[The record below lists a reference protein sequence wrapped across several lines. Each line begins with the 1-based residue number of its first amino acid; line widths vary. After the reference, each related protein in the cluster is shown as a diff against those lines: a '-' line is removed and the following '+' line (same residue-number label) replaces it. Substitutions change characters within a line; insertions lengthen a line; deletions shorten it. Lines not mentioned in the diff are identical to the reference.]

1 MGSDSESLGAV
12 DLMQNSLVRANVTGL
27 AVLIMLFGLLL
38 LASHSNELLRQIVI
52 TPGSSADLG
61 VEAACREDELEE
73 EQLSLQE
80 CRLMVVDVQIIL
92 SSSPAWFRPYQMTLS
107 SFGIAAALFSI
118 VTAFGLINRQ
128 SPSFRSVAVS
138 MGILLLVEL
147 AGFLAAVNTGPLL
160 RARYLWPLLLW
171 FVVHPCVL
179 VAAIRLAQQQG
190 EVGSE

>member
-12 DLMQNSLVRANVTGL
+12 DLMQNSLARANVTGL
-27 AVLIMLFGLLL
+27 AVLITLFGLLL

-52 TPGSSADLG
+52 APGSSADLG
-61 VEAACREDELEE
+61 VEAACRADELEE

-80 CRLMVVDVQIIL
+80 CRLMVVDVQIVL

-128 SPSFRSVAVS
+128 SPPFRSVAVS
-138 MGILLLVEL
+138 MGILLLIEL
-147 AGFLAAVNTGPLL
+147 GGFSCGSQYRPPIAGSIS
-160 RARYLWPLLLW
+160 
-171 FVVHPCVL
+171 
-179 VAAIRLAQQQG
+179 VAAATVVRCPPLRI
-190 EVGSE
+190 GSRYPSCTATRRSR

>member
-12 DLMQNSLVRANVTGL
+12 DLMQNSLARANVTGL
-27 AVLIMLFGLLL
+27 AVLITLFGLLL

-52 TPGSSADLG
+52 VPGSSAELG
-61 VEAACREDELEE
+61 VEAACRADELEE

-80 CRLMVVDVQIIL
+80 CQLMVVDVQIVL
-92 SSSPAWFRPYQMTLS
+92 SSSPAWFRRYQLTLS
-107 SFGIAAALFSI
+107 SFGIAAAVLSFI
-118 VTAFGLINRQ
+118 TAFGLINRQ
-128 SPSFRSVAVS
+128 SPPFSLVAVS
-138 MGILLLVEL
+138 MGILLLIDL
-147 AGFLAAVNTGPLL
+147 ASFLAAVNTGPLL

-171 FVVHPCVL
+171 FVVHLCVL

>member
-1 MGSDSESLGAV
+1 MSSDSKSLGAV
-12 DLMQNSLVRANVTGL
+12 DLMQNSLARANVTGL
-27 AVLIMLFGLLL
+27 AAVITLFGLLL

-52 TPGSSADLG
+52 APGSSADLG
-61 VEAACREDELEE
+61 VEAACRADELEE

-80 CRLMVVDVQIIL
+80 CQLLVVDVQIVL
-92 SSSPAWFRPYQMTLS
+92 SSSPAWFRSYQLTLS
-107 SFGIAAALFSI
+107 SFGIAAAVFSI

-128 SPSFRSVAVS
+128 SLPFRLAAVS
-138 MGILLLVEL
+138 MGILLLIDL

-171 FVVHPCVL
+171 FVVHLCVL
-179 VAAIRLAQQQG
+179 VAAIRLAQQQS